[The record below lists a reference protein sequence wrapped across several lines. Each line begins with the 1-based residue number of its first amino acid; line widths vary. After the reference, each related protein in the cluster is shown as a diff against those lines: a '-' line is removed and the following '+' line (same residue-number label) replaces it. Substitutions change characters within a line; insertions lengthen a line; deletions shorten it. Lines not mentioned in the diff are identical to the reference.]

1 PQFSCL
7 TRPLRRS
14 SPLIEAC
21 EAMKRW
27 ASSLSAVVPR
37 RYRGASVERP
47 PVTEMPDAQVQMVRR
62 YVRKLDERLEA
73 GRGLWFFGDVGTGKT
88 TLAMIV
94 SQAAIDAGHS
104 VAIYSLPRLLAE
116 IRGTFEEDN
125 TASYVSLLDRL
136 ADVDLLQ
143 VDDLGAE
150 KTSAWVLEQ
159 LYSIINARYEAEKA
173 IVVTTNLERDE
184 LAAQIGERTVSRLE
198 EMCEIVPL
206 FGRTPPASSS
216 SIQPDPSQSSQRL
229 TRPPGGCCESAGTR
243 AGR

>member
-1 PQFSCL
+1 MSRCELCGGSGWIDDEEAGGVRPCSC
-7 TRPLRRS
+7 RVSMINRRR
-14 SPLIEAC
+14 AG
-21 EAMKRW
+21 
-27 ASSLSAVVPR
+27 SLSAVVPR
-37 RYRGASVERP
+37 RYRGASFERP
-47 PVTEMPDAQVQMVRR
+47 PVTEMPDGQVQMVRR
-62 YVRKLDERLEA
+62 YVRELDERLDD

-94 SQAAIDAGHS
+94 SQGAIDAGRS

-125 TASYVSLLDRL
+125 NASYVSLLDRL

-159 LYSIINARYEAEKA
+159 LYSIINSRYEAEKA

-206 FGRTPPASSS
+206 FGRDHRRFEAVDRRDEPPPAA
-216 SIQPDPSQSSQRL
+216 DLRL
-229 TRPPGGCCESAGTR
+229 A
-243 AGR
+243 